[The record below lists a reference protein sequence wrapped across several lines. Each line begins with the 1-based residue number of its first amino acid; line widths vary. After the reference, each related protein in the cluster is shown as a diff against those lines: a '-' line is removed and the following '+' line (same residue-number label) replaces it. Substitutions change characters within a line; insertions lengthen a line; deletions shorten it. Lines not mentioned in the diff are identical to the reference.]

1 MNQIPPQQA
10 YYLPSP
16 KTNGN
21 AIASMVLGIV
31 SWILYIG
38 LWCFNA
44 TFGTL
49 MTIATYG
56 IGLLCL
62 LPLSCISPLLWLI
75 GVITGHLGSSQI
87 KRTGEGG
94 QGLAVTG
101 LILNYLGLGL
111 IVGGT
116 IVILI
121 LVVTGVISAG
131 ALGTL
136 IPLYEY
142 NY

>member
-1 MNQIPPQQA
+1 MNQFPPQQA
-10 YYLPSP
+10 YTLPGP

-21 AIASMVLGIV
+21 AIASMVMGIA
-31 SWILYIG
+31 SWALYIG

-49 MTIATYG
+49 MTIATGG

-62 LPLSCISPLLWLI
+62 LPLSCISPLLWLV
-75 GVITGHLGSSQI
+75 GVITGHVGLSQI

-94 QGLAVTG
+94 QGMAITG
-101 LILNYLGLGL
+101 LILGYLGLL
-111 IVGGT
+111 FIVGGT
-116 IVILI
+116 IVIII

>member
-1 MNQIPPQQA
+1 MEQIPQQVQ
-10 YYLPSP
+10 YLPQP
-16 KTNGN
+16 KTNGS

-31 SWILYIG
+31 SWILYIA
-38 LWCFNA
+38 LWCFNS
-44 TFGTL
+44 
-49 MTIATYG
+49 TIGAFLTVFTYG
-56 IGLLCL
+56 AGLLCL

-75 GVITGHLGSSQI
+75 GIITGHVGLSQV
-87 KRTGEGG
+87 KRTGESGRAM
-94 QGLAVTG
+94 AVTG
-101 LILNYLGLGL
+101 LVLNYLGLGL

-116 IVILI
+116 LVVLI
-121 LVVTGVISAG
+121 LVLTGVISAG